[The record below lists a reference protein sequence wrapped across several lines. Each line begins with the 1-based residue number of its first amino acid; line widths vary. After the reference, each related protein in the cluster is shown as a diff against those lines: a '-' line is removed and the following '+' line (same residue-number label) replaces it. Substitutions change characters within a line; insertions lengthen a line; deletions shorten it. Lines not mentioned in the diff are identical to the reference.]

1 MNASSK
7 TLFLKMFAMNESD
20 LERMLA
26 GLAPVAVSSRLESRV
41 ERDLMIDSGLS
52 VIDGGALVKPVKSKK
67 IMWWHPVAWAALGAA
82 AAVAVTSLGPVH
94 ARTRAVGL
102 ASVEHQ
108 APSIP
113 VSSTREWL
121 NADDQGVHFN
131 SQQLPE
137 RRLRLT
143 SMERHEWVDPRDG
156 AQITVE
162 IPRED
167 TVVVPVEFQ

>member
-1 MNASSK
+1 MKALTKN
-7 TLFLKMFAMNESD
+7 LFLKMFAMNESD

-26 GLAPVAVSSRLESRV
+26 GLAPAPVSSRLESRV

-52 VIDGGALVKPVKSKK
+52 VIDGGALVKPVRPKK

-82 AAVAVTSLGPVH
+82 AAVAVTSLGPVQTGTN
-94 ARTRAVGL
+94 AGGL
-102 ASVEHQ
+102 ASAERQ
-108 APSIP
+108 AAAIP

-121 NADDQGVHFN
+121 DADDQGVHFN